1 MQALGH
7 LSLRVLVVEIV
18 QVQAFRASVIR
29 EWTEKAILKALFTDK
44 GSFCEIA
51 IFLRP

>member
-7 LSLRVLVVEIV
+7 LSLRVLVVEIF

-29 EWTEKAILKALFTDK
+29 EWTEKAILGTFYRLN
-44 GSFCEIA
+44 E
-51 IFLRP
+51 FL